1 MGIPCTLGRAQARI
15 EVPSNFPLTGEILGG
30 DANENT
36 ELLFVGNIDVMNE
49 TYRDLVIALA
59 IFFFGGIF
67 SLVLARV
74 TRVTLGRFTE
84 RTKSQTDDFL
94 LISNKRLIERKQSNL
109 QWEYNIIHIS
119 DINQIK
125 IKKGLDLN
133 KIIFGFLG
141 LIISYPLMNLIEN
154 TIVATILFIL
164 SITCG
169 TIILINQ
176 LAFLHSIKLELTDNK
191 TNKKI
196 NFSYNLRK
204 NILSKLN
211 QLIAENK
218 KSNL

>member
-1 MGIPCTLGRAQARI
+1 MIDLLKNEKP
-15 EVPSNFPLTGEILGG
+15 EIIIDL
-30 DANENT
+30 NKNT
-36 ELLFVGNIDVMNE
+36 EIEELSNLP
-49 TYRDLVIALA
+49 
-59 IFFFGGIF
+59 
-67 SLVLARV
+67 
-74 TRVTLGRFTE
+74 
-84 RTKSQTDDFL
+84 DDFL

-176 LAFLHSIKLELTDNK
+176 LAFLNSIKLELTDKK

-196 NFSYNLRK
+196 NFSYHLRK

-211 QLIAENK
+211 KLIAENQ

>member
-1 MGIPCTLGRAQARI
+1 MIDLLKNEKPEIVIDLNKNSEI
-15 EVPSNFPLTGEILGG
+15 KELSNLP
-30 DANENT
+30 
-36 ELLFVGNIDVMNE
+36 
-49 TYRDLVIALA
+49 
-59 IFFFGGIF
+59 
-67 SLVLARV
+67 
-74 TRVTLGRFTE
+74 
-84 RTKSQTDDFL
+84 DDFL
-94 LISNKRLIERKQSNL
+94 FISNKRLIERKQSNL
-109 QWEYNIIHIS
+109 QWQYNIIHLS

-125 IKKGLDLN
+125 IKKGLDIN
-133 KIIFGFLG
+133 KISFGFVG
-141 LIISYPLMNLIEN
+141 LIISYPLMSLIEN
-154 TIVATILFIL
+154 AMIGTILFIL

-169 TIILINQ
+169 SIILINQ